1 MPGCKDNFVLVAA
14 GDNLLND
21 ASARYMVN
29 VPIRD
34 LRAAK
39 AALTSDLAAAAKV
52 AMFKPVDVSPCMMQ
66 MRPCTVIVASTGTDG
81 STALNA
87 VGGRLCGA
95 VAACWHGLSMSC

>member
-1 MPGCKDNFVLVAA
+1 MMNNLLVAA

-29 VPIRD
+29 VPLRD

-52 AMFKPVDVSPCMMQ
+52 AMFKPVDVSLCTMQ
-66 MRPCTVIVASTGTDG
+66 MRPCCATVTH
-81 STALNA
+81 
-87 VGGRLCGA
+87 
-95 VAACWHGLSMSC
+95 WHWH